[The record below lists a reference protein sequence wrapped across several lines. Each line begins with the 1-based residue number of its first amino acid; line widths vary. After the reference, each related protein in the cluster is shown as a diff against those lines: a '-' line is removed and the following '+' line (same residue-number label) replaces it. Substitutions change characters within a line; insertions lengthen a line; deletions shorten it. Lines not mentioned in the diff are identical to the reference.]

1 MNLKIKINKDSLPQV
16 TALACASVIFFV
28 KYTYLFGGIS
38 GVFLKVVAVI
48 GILFAV
54 LMETKFNRKITMN
67 SMGVFFVF
75 LAISAIS
82 LFSDNIEVLEILSL
96 VYVFRNTTQTKID
109 SALKMDI
116 VIKMMLTVMA
126 ILGSISGLVYNRAV
140 KGDVLSYGFSH
151 VNRLGAILLII
162 AVEYWLINRAKN
174 SALLVSFFMLAF
186 EIFLRCRTGIILLL
200 LLLIFQFIYFL
211 FEKSKNFKRKNK
223 IKKYYISLL
232 FFVSI
237 FTVTVSYYFMVCY
250 DNSSVFQYRLN
261 QLFNMRLLL
270 SFRAFQDYD
279 ITLFG
284 QLLEF
289 VSSDQM
295 SDTVRYFAI
304 DNMFVYI
311 LFQWGLLLTSFYLF
325 IHLVMGLH
333 LWKRDNVLLMSILT
347 ITVLFSFIENQMID
361 VGVNIFLIYLGSIW
375 RKTKNKE
382 VINTWR

>member
-1 MNLKIKINKDSLPQV
+1 
-16 TALACASVIFFV
+16 
-28 KYTYLFGGIS
+28 
-38 GVFLKVVAVI
+38 
-48 GILFAV
+48 
-54 LMETKFNRKITMN
+54 
-67 SMGVFFVF
+67 
-75 LAISAIS
+75 
-82 LFSDNIEVLEILSL
+82 
-96 VYVFRNTTQTKID
+96 
-109 SALKMDI
+109 
-116 VIKMMLTVMA
+116 
-126 ILGSISGLVYNRAV
+126 
-140 KGDVLSYGFSH
+140 
-151 VNRLGAILLII
+151 
-162 AVEYWLINRAKN
+162 
-174 SALLVSFFMLAF
+174 
-186 EIFLRCRTGIILLL
+186 
-200 LLLIFQFIYFL
+200 
-211 FEKSKNFKRKNK
+211 
-223 IKKYYISLL
+223 
-232 FFVSI
+232 
-237 FTVTVSYYFMVCY
+237 MVCY

-347 ITVLFSFIENQMID
+347 ITVLFSFMENQMID